1 MARRKR
7 KKVSHVEKWYI
18 ALYIR
23 LSRNH
28 TNDESESVSNQKMM
42 LTEYC
47 KKRFVDAEYE
57 IVDYYID
64 DGQTGTDDDDRVNF
78 VRMIEDIK
86 EHKINLVI
94 CKELSRA
101 FRNHSDQGHYLE
113 DFFPRHNIA
122 FISTGGCP
130 AVDTIKDP
138 SSVYTF
144 EVPMNGIVND
154 RFAYKTSIEVQRVF
168 DEKRKKGLFIGAFAK
183 YGYEKSKEDK
193 NVLVVDKEAGKIVLQ
208 IGEWLGYD
216 AKSSTWVSNKLN
228 EMGIPNPT
236 TYKKLK
242 GLNYK
247 NSHMKGSLWSAST
260 VARIGRDEA
269 YLGHMI
275 QGKNRVVSYKIH
287 KQEQVAKKEWYRVE
301 NKFEPIYTQE
311 LYNLIQKNLDRT
323 PKRSNKAKREYL
335 FSGYV
340 FCADCGYAMHRK
352 TSKNIAYFYCST
364 YTSRSKNHCTKHT
377 IREDVL
383 EEIVFKAI
391 QKEIKKIKNISHLI
405 DKIKSDVKEKPK
417 TEYIKKQIIN
427 NQKII
432 DKNKGVLDRLY
443 FDLIENLINK
453 EQYVRMKE
461 KLEAENQE
469 IEDRNKKL
477 KEEKI
482 TLENNEGATNTY
494 IKTFLKYKN
503 IKKLNRGMLQALVD
517 KIEVTNE
524 KKVIITFE
532 FKEQINNMEQFIK
545 ENMK

>member
-168 DEKRKKGLFIGAFAK
+168 DEKRKKGL
-183 YGYEKSKEDK
+183 
-193 NVLVVDKEAGKIVLQ
+193 L
-208 IGEWLGYD
+208 
-216 AKSSTWVSNKLN
+216 
-228 EMGIPNPT
+228 
-236 TYKKLK
+236 
-242 GLNYK
+242 
-247 NSHMKGSLWSAST
+247 
-260 VARIGRDEA
+260 
-269 YLGHMI
+269 
-275 QGKNRVVSYKIH
+275 
-287 KQEQVAKKEWYRVE
+287 
-301 NKFEPIYTQE
+301 
-311 LYNLIQKNLDRT
+311 
-323 PKRSNKAKREYL
+323 
-335 FSGYV
+335 
-340 FCADCGYAMHRK
+340 
-352 TSKNIAYFYCST
+352 
-364 YTSRSKNHCTKHT
+364 YTS
-377 IREDVL
+377 
-383 EEIVFKAI
+383 
-391 QKEIKKIKNISHLI
+391 
-405 DKIKSDVKEKPK
+405 
-417 TEYIKKQIIN
+417 
-427 NQKII
+427 
-432 DKNKGVLDRLY
+432 
-443 FDLIENLINK
+443 
-453 EQYVRMKE
+453 
-461 KLEAENQE
+461 
-469 IEDRNKKL
+469 
-477 KEEKI
+477 
-482 TLENNEGATNTY
+482 
-494 IKTFLKYKN
+494 
-503 IKKLNRGMLQALVD
+503 
-517 KIEVTNE
+517 
-524 KKVIITFE
+524 
-532 FKEQINNMEQFIK
+532 
-545 ENMK
+545 